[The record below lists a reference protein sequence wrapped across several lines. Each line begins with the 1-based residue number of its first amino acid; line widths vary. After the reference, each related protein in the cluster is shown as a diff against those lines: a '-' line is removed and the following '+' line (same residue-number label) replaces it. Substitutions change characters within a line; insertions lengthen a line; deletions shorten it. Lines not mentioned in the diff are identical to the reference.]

1 MLVVDPS
8 EPEPVLDYLS
18 QHQLTPDAILITHHH
33 WDHVGGIPGITSVY
47 DIPVYTPASETV
59 TGSTHK
65 VREGDVL
72 SFPNLNLSL
81 SALDV
86 PGHTAGA
93 VAYCGDGFVF
103 SGDTLFTAGCGRMFE
118 GTPAQ
123 MSASL
128 NKFKQLDDSTRLYCG
143 HEYTEAN
150 LRFALAVEPDNI
162 DISTRLQEVS
172 ALREK
177 NQPTV
182 PASLAIEKQTNPFLR
197 CSENA
202 VVAAASTHAGN
213 PLTDPVDVF
222 AALRQWKDNF

>member
-1 MLVVDPS
+1 MIIVDPS

-18 QHQLTPDAILITHHH
+18 KHRLTPDAILITHHH
-33 WDHVGGIPGITSVY
+33 WDHVGGIADITSIY
-47 DIPVYTPASETV
+47 AIPVYTPATETV
-59 TGSTHK
+59 SGSTHD
-65 VREGDVL
+65 VSEGDVL
-72 SFPNLNLSL
+72 SFPNLDLSM

-93 VAYCGDGFVF
+93 VAYHADGFVF
-103 SGDTLFTAGCGRMFE
+103 SGDTLFTAGCGRLFE

-128 NKFKQLDDSTRLYCG
+128 DKFTQLDDTTRLYCG

-150 LRFALAVEPDNI
+150 LRFALAVEPGNENI
-162 DISTRLQEVS
+162 ITRLQEVS
-172 ALREK
+172 ALREQ

-182 PASLAIEKQTNPFLR
+182 PATLATEKQTNPFLR
-197 CSENA
+197 CNEDT
-202 VVAAASTHAGN
+202 VAAAVSEHVGN
-213 PLTDPVDVF
+213 PLTDPVEVF